1 VIVHESEAIEPIG
14 VHHPLLRTI
23 LLGTDGSR
31 GSFAAVEWSARLAEI
46 SGAEIVAAHILTY
59 NREFLR
65 DLTLDTI
72 RTWRREL
79 VHDLETGWTDQLRSI
94 GVRHRCVLVEDDSP
108 AGGLLNVA
116 QREQAD
122 LIVVGSRGREALGGR
137 LLGGTSYK
145 LVHHADR
152 PVVVVPP
159 APRRPGP

>member
-1 VIVHESEAIEPIG
+1 
-14 VHHPLLRTI
+14 L
-23 LLGTDGSR
+23 
-31 GSFAAVEWSARLAEI
+31 AAVEWSARLADTT
-46 SGAEIVAAHILTY
+46 GAEIVAAHILTY

-72 RTWRREL
+72 RTWRLEL
-79 VHDLETGWTDQLRSI
+79 VHDLETSWTERLRSV
-94 GVRHRCVLVEDDSP
+94 GVRHRNVLVEDDSA
-108 AGGLLNVA
+108 AGGLLKVA

-152 PVVVVPP
+152 PVLVVPTST
-159 APRRPGP
+159 RPGPG